1 MDQICYD
8 CNAKHWNGEKPATST
23 STNTFYISCCKKGEV
38 DIELLR
44 EPPAFLKDLYD
55 NQQAS
60 GKEFRRNIRKYNSA
74 FAFTSIRCDRPNA
87 SESNMPFQ
95 IQGQMCHVQGPLT
108 TDNGAEARYSQLYLY
123 DPQSAATERCNNN
136 DQELNDVTI
145 RNITIELHEV
155 NPLVRL
161 YRSAYEVLSAAAS
174 TGQDNALHEK
184 SSLSSAHILLICFS
198 SQDISILE

>member
-1 MDQICYD
+1 MTPSNLGEMDQICYD

-174 TGQDNALHEK
+174 TGQDNVVVFVPSTHK
-184 SSLSSAHILLICFS
+184 YMCRIGK
-198 SQDISILE
+198 

>member
-1 MDQICYD
+1 MTPSNLGKMDQICYD

-123 DPQSAATERCNNN
+123 DPQSAGTERCNNN

-145 RNITIELHEV
+145 RNITIELHAV

-174 TGQDNALHEK
+174 TGVE
-184 SSLSSAHILLICFS
+184 FV
-198 SQDISILE
+198 EYR

>member
-1 MDQICYD
+1 M
-8 CNAKHWNGEKPATST
+8 
-23 STNTFYISCCKKGEV
+23 

-123 DPQSAATERCNNN
+123 DPQSAATERCSNN

-174 TGQDNALHEK
+174 TRQDNVSVRVAP
-184 SSLSSAHILLICFS
+184 SLEI
-198 SQDISILE
+198 